1 MGLLNLCQNAICHVP
16 VKTSN
21 NGRWKLPIH
30 MALALL
36 KRNLDK
42 LHGGHLSAEQKNS
55 LQNTTVSLTKP
66 FVDQLTLQ

>member
-42 LHGGHLSAEQKNS
+42 LHGAANARIC
-55 LQNTTVSLTKP
+55 
-66 FVDQLTLQ
+66 QLNKKILYKIQRYT